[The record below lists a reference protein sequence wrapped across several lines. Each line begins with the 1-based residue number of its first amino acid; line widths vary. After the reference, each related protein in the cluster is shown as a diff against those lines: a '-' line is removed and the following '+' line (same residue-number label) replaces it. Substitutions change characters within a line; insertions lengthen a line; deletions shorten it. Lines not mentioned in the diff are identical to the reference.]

1 MVQAPSRPEGS
12 VESVGDYDLLATPL
26 ELKLPDCWD
35 PTDEAL
41 IELGRLNEPWR
52 FELTA
57 QRELVIMSPE
67 GRGSSRRGAEIL
79 IDIGN
84 WNRQSGDGFVLG
96 PQAGVRLPDTSMR
109 EPDVAWMSAE
119 RWDLQDEDKDES
131 LAQSCPEL
139 VVEIV
144 SVTDVQEKQRQKMEQ
159 WIKNGALL
167 GWLIDPFEDVVVI
180 YRPETEPEQLDKP
193 NRLSGENVCEGLE
206 VNLERV
212 WKQQ

>member
-35 PTDEAL
+35 PTDKAL

-67 GRGSSRRGAEIL
+67 DRGSSRRGAEIL

-193 NRLSGENVCEGLE
+193 DRLSGEGVCEGLE

-212 WKQQ
+212 WKRQ